1 MTLPLMGQTIYIES
15 LYYPGWWVGASDRYN
30 GALFQLSEASV
41 FDPAQPCRVEVV
53 DCWVG
58 WACLRT
64 RYREFGLKDE
74 FPENQNITM
83 KDDARS
89 YFLEAA
95 YNDVDWVLDTASAQ
109 HKPGALKWKIMC
121 TGEDLELADTVCHIT
136 SREYQGAELYPTLTG
151 LNTKYREEG
160 DQDQWFRFRIMNPK
174 FTQISEE
181 GEVVS
186 ETCNHSR
193 YEGVGTQ

>member
-1 MTLPLMGQTIYIES
+1 M
-15 LYYPGWWVGASDRYN
+15 
-30 GALFQLSEASV
+30 
-41 FDPAQPCRVEVV
+41 EVV

-64 RYREFGLKDE
+64 RYREFGVRDE
-74 FPENQNITM
+74 LQENQNVTM

-95 YNDVDWVLDTASAQ
+95 SNDVDWVLDTASAQ
-109 HKPGALKWKIMC
+109 YKPPALKWKIMC
-121 TGEDLELADTVCHIT
+121 TAEDLDLAYTLCYFT

-151 LNTKYREEG
+151 LNTRYREEG
-160 DQDQWFRFRIMNPK
+160 DQDEWFRFRIMSPK

-193 YEGVGTQ
+193 CWRIEKKVSITLFFLTILASQIWRWSSPTPRASR

>member
-74 FPENQNITM
+74 FPKNQNITM

-160 DQDQWFRFRIMNPK
+160 DQDEWFRFRIMNPK

-193 YEGVGTQ
+193 YEGVRTQ